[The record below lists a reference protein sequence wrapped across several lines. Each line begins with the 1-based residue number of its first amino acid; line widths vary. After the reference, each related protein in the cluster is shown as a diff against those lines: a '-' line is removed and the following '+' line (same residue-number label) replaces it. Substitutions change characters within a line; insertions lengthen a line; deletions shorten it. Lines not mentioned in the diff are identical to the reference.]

1 MKVCMCEAHRALR
14 VLLDQLEGFA
24 GETSQQLMGWLSGRV
39 QKSLVG
45 SSSLDMLHSDPWPLF
60 SQAFTAL

>member
-24 GETSQQLMGWLSGRV
+24 GETSQQLMGWLSGSV
-39 QKSLVG
+39 QDVTSRI
-45 SSSLDMLHSDPWPLF
+45 
-60 SQAFTAL
+60 

>member
-39 QKSLVG
+39 QDVISRI
-45 SSSLDMLHSDPWPLF
+45 
-60 SQAFTAL
+60 